1 MHLHKKL
8 TSRLSKVI
16 SCLNPSIDEFEIVT
30 ASRLS
35 QHAAHPQSRDS
46 QAAPILPAIDMMA
59 LHPFQPQL
67 PPRQQQNRRKKRL
80 SMVSPTNEQDLLR
93 LNGMLVQASKSWKQ
107 THHRKKLMAFPSKSK
122 EANLNGDHSET
133 RQLKRGSRVELPYW
147 IAKPLAQFTLP
158 TDDSLISIEL
168 PKTYSTKVRNVL
180 DASPTSVDFKLLCPY
195 FYLFGRKLLDLVVD
209 DSLTS
214 VLEKAFKTRLRDVMD
229 FSQSI
234 GSATGQVY
242 LQKLDETEKEL
253 YRVGQESALQFI
265 QWRDRS
271 AQRIKTV
278 ELGARS

>member
-1 MHLHKKL
+1 MELDEYY
-8 TSRLSKVI
+8 
-16 SCLNPSIDEFEIVT
+16 SID
-30 ASRLS
+30 S
-35 QHAAHPQSRDS
+35 
-46 QAAPILPAIDMMA
+46 ILAEQQKIPCIT
-59 LHPFQPQL
+59 LH
-67 PPRQQQNRRKKRL
+67 
-80 SMVSPTNEQDLLR
+80 DY
-93 LNGMLVQASKSWKQ
+93 
-107 THHRKKLMAFPSKSK
+107 SK
-122 EANLNGDHSET
+122 EANLNGDNSEVRMST
-133 RQLKRGSRVELPYW
+133 LPAVPCIKFRIHQLKRGSRVELPYW
-147 IAKPLAQFTLP
+147 IAKPLAQFT
-158 TDDSLISIEL
+158 SLISIEL

-234 GSATGQVY
+234 GSATGQNY

>member
-1 MHLHKKL
+1 MPCN
-8 TSRLSKVI
+8 S
-16 SCLNPSIDEFEIVT
+16 
-30 ASRLS
+30 
-35 QHAAHPQSRDS
+35 
-46 QAAPILPAIDMMA
+46 
-59 LHPFQPQL
+59 
-67 PPRQQQNRRKKRL
+67 
-80 SMVSPTNEQDLLR
+80 
-93 LNGMLVQASKSWKQ
+93 
-107 THHRKKLMAFPSKSK
+107 
-122 EANLNGDHSET
+122 
-133 RQLKRGSRVELPYW
+133 
-147 IAKPLAQFTLP
+147 
-158 TDDSLISIEL
+158 SLISIEL

-234 GSATGQVY
+234 GSATGQNY
-242 LQKLDETEKEL
+242 LQKLDETEKECKL
-253 YRVGQESALQFI
+253 ISICCYKHSLIAIISVYRVGQESALQFI

>member
-1 MHLHKKL
+1 MPCN
-8 TSRLSKVI
+8 S
-16 SCLNPSIDEFEIVT
+16 
-30 ASRLS
+30 
-35 QHAAHPQSRDS
+35 
-46 QAAPILPAIDMMA
+46 
-59 LHPFQPQL
+59 
-67 PPRQQQNRRKKRL
+67 
-80 SMVSPTNEQDLLR
+80 
-93 LNGMLVQASKSWKQ
+93 
-107 THHRKKLMAFPSKSK
+107 
-122 EANLNGDHSET
+122 
-133 RQLKRGSRVELPYW
+133 
-147 IAKPLAQFTLP
+147 
-158 TDDSLISIEL
+158 SLISIEL

-234 GSATGQVY
+234 GSATGQNY
-242 LQKLDETEKEL
+242 LQKLDETEKECKL
-253 YRVGQESALQFI
+253 ISVYCYKHSLISIISVYRVGQESALQFI